1 MINLKQDKKNNYLKA
16 NLTLCFVSFGFF
28 ISYPFHTSFAGGL
41 ISSGCSAGM
50 IGGLADWF
58 AVNAL
63 FRKPI
68 GISPGKVIRTEIIP
82 RNRER
87 IVDALVEMVQNELLH
102 KENLKNKL
110 SQYNLANVLIKYLIE
125 HDGQKELEKLLVT
138 LIQDIFEKLDPLVI
152 KNSIDKLIEEGL
164 NNFKLAPFLVNTID
178 FSLKRNYLEPLLN
191 FLSEI
196 LKLILN
202 HPQVNQ
208 VLILLIQKAFDDYEG
223 DNATRKLVSSF
234 LPSSVVLAGI
244 IQEKLI
250 SSLDDPVIHSR
261 LKNYLIQFSS
271 ELEINPSL
279 QEKVERIKV
288 KIIHNFNLQGIILK
302 FLSDTAKNLHVKN
315 AVLELWVHK
324 FLDNTIHSFIGKSSL
339 QGDFDRLIKTKLT
352 EWIDNKHDKIGR
364 IVRDSLNNLSNDMLI
379 KLIETKAGN
388 DLQMIRINGSIV
400 GGLAG
405 ILIYLITYLI
415 S

>member
-1 MINLKQDKKNNYLKA
+1 M
-16 NLTLCFVSFGFF
+16 
-28 ISYPFHTSFAGGL
+28 GGL
-41 ISSGCSAGM
+41 ISSGFSAGM

-63 FRKPI
+63 FRKPL
-68 GISPGKVIRTEIIP
+68 GIRPGKVIRTEIIP

-87 IVDALVEMVQNELLH
+87 IFNALVEMVQNELLH
-102 KENLKNKL
+102 RENLKNKL
-110 SQYNLANVLIKYLIE
+110 NQNNLANILIKYLTE

-152 KNSIDKLIEEGL
+152 KNFLDRLIEEGL
-164 NNFKLAPFLVNTID
+164 NSFKLAPLLVNVMD

-191 FLSEI
+191 FLFGI
-196 LKLILN
+196 LKLILK

-208 VLILLIQKAFDDYEG
+208 VLIILIQQAFDDYEG
-223 DNATRKLVSSF
+223 DNAARKVVSSF

-244 IQEKLI
+244 VQEKLI
-250 SSLDDPVIHSR
+250 SSLDDPVIHNR
-261 LKNYLIQFSS
+261 FKNYLVQFSS

-279 QEKVERIKV
+279 QEKVEQIKV
-288 KIIHNFNLQGIILK
+288 KIIHNFNLQGIILRYM
-302 FLSDTAKNLHVKN
+302 SDTAKNLQVKN
-315 AVLELWVHK
+315 PVVEIWVHK
-324 FLDNTIHSFIGKSSL
+324 FLHNTVLSFIDKSSL

-364 IVRDSLNNLSNDMLI
+364 IVRDSLNDLSNDMLI

-400 GGLAG
+400 GGIAG
-405 ILIYLITYLI
+405 ILIYLMTYLI

>member
-1 MINLKQDKKNNYLKA
+1 MTQDRKNNYLKA
-16 NLTLCFVSFGFF
+16 NLTLCLVSFGFF
-28 ISYPFHTSFAGGL
+28 ISYPFHASFMGGL
-41 ISSGCSAGM
+41 ISSGFSAGM

-63 FRKPI
+63 FRKPL
-68 GISPGKVIRTEIIP
+68 GIRPGKVIRTEIIP

-87 IVDALVEMVQNELLH
+87 IFNALVEMVQNELLH
-102 KENLKNKL
+102 RENLKNKL
-110 SQYNLANVLIKYLIE
+110 NQNNLANILIKYLTE

-152 KNSIDKLIEEGL
+152 KNFLDRLIEEGL
-164 NNFKLAPFLVNTID
+164 NSFKLAPLLVNVMD

-191 FLSEI
+191 FLFGI
-196 LKLILN
+196 LKLILK

-208 VLILLIQKAFDDYEG
+208 VLIILIQQAFDDYEG
-223 DNATRKLVSSF
+223 DNAARKVVSSF

-244 IQEKLI
+244 VQEKLI
-250 SSLDDPVIHSR
+250 SSLDDPVIHNR
-261 LKNYLIQFSS
+261 FKNYLVQFSS

-279 QEKVERIKV
+279 QEKVEQIKV
-288 KIIHNFNLQGIILK
+288 KIIHNFNLQGIILRYM
-302 FLSDTAKNLHVKN
+302 SDTAKNLQVKN
-315 AVLELWVHK
+315 PVVEIWVHK
-324 FLDNTIHSFIGKSSL
+324 FLHNTVLSFIDKSSL

-364 IVRDSLNNLSNDMLI
+364 IVRDSLNDLSNDMLI

-400 GGLAG
+400 GGIAG
-405 ILIYLITYLI
+405 ILIYLMTYLI

>member
-1 MINLKQDKKNNYLKA
+1 LTQDRKNNYLKA
-16 NLTLCFVSFGFF
+16 NLTLCLVSFGFF
-28 ISYPFHTSFAGGL
+28 ISYPFHASFMGGL
-41 ISSGCSAGM
+41 ISSGFSAGM

-63 FRKPI
+63 FRKPL
-68 GISPGKVIRTEIIP
+68 GIRPGKVIRTEIIP

-87 IVDALVEMVQNELLH
+87 IFNALVEMVQNELLH
-102 KENLKNKL
+102 RENLKNKL
-110 SQYNLANVLIKYLIE
+110 NQNNLANILIKYLTE

-152 KNSIDKLIEEGL
+152 KNFLDRLIEEGL
-164 NNFKLAPFLVNTID
+164 NSFKLAPLLVNVMD

-191 FLSEI
+191 FLFGI
-196 LKLILN
+196 LKLILK

-208 VLILLIQKAFDDYEG
+208 VLIILIQQAFDDYEG
-223 DNATRKLVSSF
+223 DNAARKVVSSF

-244 IQEKLI
+244 VQEKLI
-250 SSLDDPVIHSR
+250 SSLDDPVIHNR
-261 LKNYLIQFSS
+261 FKNYLVQFSS

-279 QEKVERIKV
+279 QEKVEQIKV
-288 KIIHNFNLQGIILK
+288 KIIHNFNLQGIILRYM
-302 FLSDTAKNLHVKN
+302 SDTAKNLQVKN
-315 AVLELWVHK
+315 PVVEIWVHK
-324 FLDNTIHSFIGKSSL
+324 FLHNTVLSFIDKSSL

-364 IVRDSLNNLSNDMLI
+364 IVRDSLNDLSNDMLI

-400 GGLAG
+400 GGIAG
-405 ILIYLITYLI
+405 ILIYLMTYLI